1 MRKGKKHMNLRKV
14 IIATTIVATSA
25 GFAFAQSAPSPANQS
40 GGGTSATS
48 PAPTDPSTAGETGNT
63 KGIPSR
69 GTSVKP
75 GTTGSGANEPTPS
88 SNARESQEKNASPA
102 SPAAGAEK
110 EK

>member
-1 MRKGKKHMNLRKV
+1 MRKGKKHMSDHCDNHRGNL
-14 IIATTIVATSA
+14 TW
-25 GFAFAQSAPSPANQS
+25 FAFAQSAPPANQA

-63 KGIPSR
+63 KGVPSR
-69 GTSVKP
+69 GTSVGP

-102 SPAAGAEK
+102 SPATGAEK
-110 EK
+110 EDPGSIE

>member
-1 MRKGKKHMNLRKV
+1 MQKGNINMNLRKV
-14 IIATTIVATSA
+14 ILATTIIATSA

-40 GGGTSATS
+40 GGGTSATAPS
-48 PAPTDPSTAGETGNT
+48 PTDPSTAGETGNT

-69 GTSVKP
+69 GTNVRP
-75 GTTGSGANEPTPS
+75 GTTGSGVNEPTPS
-88 SNARESQEKNASPA
+88 SNARESQEKNASSA

>member
-1 MRKGKKHMNLRKV
+1 MAGLEIDLHECYNAQNEKV
-14 IIATTIVATSA
+14 GDIKELMLDKNGRV
-25 GFAFAQSAPSPANQS
+25 N
-40 GGGTSATS
+40 TSATTPS
-48 PAPTDPSTAGETGNT
+48 PTDPSTASETGNT

-69 GTSVKP
+69 GTNVRP

-88 SNARESQEKNASPA
+88 SNMRESQEKNASPA

>member
-1 MRKGKKHMNLRKV
+1 MNLRKV
-14 IIATTIVATSA
+14 IVATAIITTSA
-25 GFAFAQSAPSPANQS
+25 AFAFAQSALSPANQS
-40 GGGTSATS
+40 GGGTSATAPS
-48 PAPTDPSTAGETGNT
+48 PTDPSTASETGNT

-69 GTSVKP
+69 GTNARP

-88 SNARESQEKNASPA
+88 SNIRESQEKNASPA

>member
-1 MRKGKKHMNLRKV
+1 MNLRRV
-14 IIATTIVATSA
+14 IIATTIIATSV

-40 GGGTSATS
+40 GGGTSATAPS
-48 PAPTDPSTAGETGNT
+48 PTHPSTAGETGNT
-63 KGIPSR
+63 NGVPAR
-69 GTSVKP
+69 GTNVRP

-88 SNARESQEKNASPA
+88 SNVRESQEKNASPA